1 MLQLNEGRLAV
12 QLARNTI
19 ENHLQKTKEI
29 KPQLTPI
36 FTQKSGAFV
45 TLHTY
50 PQKLLRG
57 CIGIPYPI
65 MPLQQA
71 ITEAALSVIQDPRFP
86 PLTWE
91 ELTEVVIE
99 ITVLSSPI
107 LISINSPKDYMKKI
121 IIGKDGLIAEKG
133 YFKGLLLPQV
143 PIEQGWDVEEFLN
156 QTCMK
161 AGLPPDSWIDI
172 DTKIYHF
179 SGQIFTE
186 MSPKGDIKEKKIDG
200 SNN

>member
-1 MLQLNEGRLAV
+1 MLQLNEGKLAV
-12 QLARNTI
+12 HLARNTI
-19 ENHLQKTKEI
+19 ENHLQKTKEN
-29 KPQLTPI
+29 KSQLTQN
-36 FTQKSGAFV
+36 FSQKSGAFV

-71 ITEAALSVIQDPRFP
+71 LTEAAVSVTHDPRFP
-86 PLTWE
+86 PLKRE
-91 ELTEVVIE
+91 ELPNVVIE
-99 ITVLSSPI
+99 ITVLSPPI
-107 LISINSPKDYMKKI
+107 LISINSPKDYMEKI
-121 IIGKDGLIAEKG
+121 IIGRDGLIVEKG

-161 AGLPPDSWIDI
+161 AGLPSDSWIDTE
-172 DTKIYHF
+172 TKIYQF
-179 SGQIFTE
+179 SGQIFAE
-186 MSPKGDIKEKKIDG
+186 ISPKGEIKEKKIDG
-200 SNN
+200 SNT

>member
-1 MLQLNEGRLAV
+1 MLRLNEGKLAV
-12 QLARNTI
+12 NLARNTI
-19 ENHLQKTKEI
+19 ENQLQKTKES
-29 KPQLTPI
+29 KPQLTQI
-36 FTQKSGAFV
+36 FTQKSGVFV
-45 TLHTY
+45 TLHTH

-71 ITEAALSVIQDPRFP
+71 IIEAALSVIQDPRFP
-86 PLTWE
+86 PLTRE
-91 ELTEVVIE
+91 ELTDVVIE
-99 ITVLSSPI
+99 ITLLSPPTR
-107 LISINSPKDYMKKI
+107 ISINSPQDYMKKI

-161 AGLPPDSWIDI
+161 AGLPPDSWIDR
-172 DTKIYHF
+172 DTKIYQF

-186 MSPKGDIKEKKIDG
+186 MSPKGDIREKKIDG
-200 SNN
+200 SNT